1 MSLNFE
7 SIHNDVMNLEDHPN
21 TMELS
26 ENLIFPHELYD
37 LGLEEYEPNE
47 LVLNTVQDLKLF
59 FEDESNCSCRKK
71 KDKICFKKIGLK
83 NFLGRQFQ
91 LKGLDKN
98 ELDLCIKTQL
108 MVFKSN
114 DENDETKRLDY
125 NYQYNSSIPIC
136 QPVFLKLC
144 GFSKIKLSAL
154 QDHLRTD
161 GLIDRIHGN
170 TNKVPQN
177 KSRVIVNFE
186 IAQLVK
192 NFLLQYSNLHGLP
205 SKFGSIKKL

>member
-7 SIHNDVMNLEDHPN
+7 PSEDSINNDIISLEYHSN
-21 TMELS
+21 AMELS

-47 LVLNTVQDLKLF
+47 LVLKTIPDLRLF

-71 KDKICFKKIGLK
+71 KNRICFKKIGFK
-83 NFLGRQFQ
+83 NFLERKLQ
-91 LKGLDKN
+91 LVGLDKN

-114 DENDETKRLDY
+114 DKNDETKSVY

-136 QPVFLKLC
+136 KPVFLK
-144 GFSKIKLSAL
+144 
-154 QDHLRTD
+154 TM
-161 GLIDRIHGN
+161 
-170 TNKVPQN
+170 
-177 KSRVIVNFE
+177 
-186 IAQLVK
+186 
-192 NFLLQYSNLHGLP
+192 
-205 SKFGSIKKL
+205 